1 LTSVLRF
8 IAITQN
14 LQFLQ
19 DFQGYAEYSE
29 TQWPY
34 QLLHVSLLKET
45 IASMAQLNGGFEKLG
60 LDEDAFGEK
69 SALANLRT
77 FDAFPKTKPTYTTT
91 TSAGGLTTLILAA
104 LCALLTIT
112 ELLTWSRGTESH
124 HFSVERGVSH
134 ELQLNLDIVVAM
146 HCSDLHV
153 NVQDAAM
160 DRIMAGDL
168 LKKDDTI
175 FSLWDNSRKN
185 KNRRGNH
192 ATYPQVDAN
201 RLNSG
206 NAARKRAEE
215 EDTHVSHVLGHMR
228 DNPSKKFEKTPRLKR
243 WENADACRIYGS
255 LEGNKVQG
263 DFHITARGHGYME
276 FGGAAHLQHANFNFS
291 HQINE
296 LSFGPHYPGILNPLD
311 KTGDST
317 PANFHKFQY
326 FVSIVPTIF
335 TSRKVSTSN
344 GALDP
349 RLVPQPPT
357 LDMTPH
363 EKVDKEGRVVH
374 VPVKSSKKDHRSI
387 FTNQYAAT
395 SQSREVASNT
405 IPGIFFKYDI
415 EPILLIVS
423 ASKTSFLA
431 LCVRLVNVISG
442 ILVGGGW
449 CFQLWMWMSESG
461 LVKLGRRGMNRRT
474 SGFIGEKGD
483 L

>member
-1 LTSVLRF
+1 
-8 IAITQN
+8 
-14 LQFLQ
+14 
-19 DFQGYAEYSE
+19 
-29 TQWPY
+29 
-34 QLLHVSLLKET
+34 
-45 IASMAQLNGGFEKLG
+45 MAQLNGGLGSFEKHN

-91 TSAGGLTTLILAA
+91 TSAGGLTTIILAV
-104 LCALLTIT
+104 LCTLLTIT

-124 HFSVERGVSH
+124 HFTVERGISH

-146 HCSDLHV
+146 RCVDLHV

-168 LKKDDTI
+168 LKKDDTL
-175 FSLWDNSRKN
+175 FSLWDSPSRR
-185 KNRRGNH
+185 NRRRGGGHSN
-192 ATYPQVDAN
+192 YPQVDK
-201 RLNSG
+201 LG
-206 NAARKRAEE
+206 TVDAARQRAEE
-215 EDTHVSHVLGHMR
+215 EDQHVSHVLGHMR
-228 DNPSKKFEKTPRLKR
+228 SNPTKKFQKTPKLHR
-243 WENADACRIYGS
+243 WETADACRIYGS

-276 FGGAAHLQHANFNFS
+276 FGGQQHLGHESFNFS

-296 LSFGPHYPGILNPLD
+296 LSFGPHYPNLLNPLD
-311 KTGDST
+311 KTGDT
-317 PANFHKFQY
+317 TAAHFHKFQY
-326 FVSIVPTIF
+326 FINIVPTIF
-335 TSRKVSTSN
+335 TSRRVSTSS

-349 RLVPQPPT
+349 RLLPQPPT

-363 EKVDKEGRVVH
+363 
-374 VPVKSSKKDHRSI
+374 PSSSKDGHNGQITHIPIFSSSSTSQTKRDHRSI

-423 ASKTSFLA
+423 ARNGSLLA
-431 LCVRLVNVISG
+431 LLVRLVNVVSG
-442 ILVGGGW
+442 VLVAGGW
-449 CFQLWMWMSESG
+449 CFQLWTWVGESG
-461 LVKLGRRGMNRRT
+461 IFRGRRGR
-474 SGFIGEKGD
+474 GGD
-483 L
+483 LML